1 MFKLFKRQKK
11 DPQEII
17 KELFADAELPSF
29 PSAIMEVLA
38 TLRNPDST
46 PQELIQKVE
55 CDPGLSVKVLRTVNS
70 AAFGLSSKI
79 EHIGH
84 AVSLLGRARL
94 ESVVLSIAV
103 NKSFSGMKWEGFN
116 YKQYWY
122 TAAKRACLASQIAL
136 NLHPTTEMESFTE
149 GLLLDMGVLL
159 MFMQKKK
166 EYVDIYSKWQQ
177 LDVSLSELEYEA
189 FGFDHSEVGASV
201 ADIWNLPSSLIA
213 ALANHH
219 NPEEAE
225 SLKPSTRLVSLMK
238 DHGEDD
244 CTERI
249 IEAGVNQFHL
259 DEAKLTSLVESSYD
273 QALIF
278 SEMLNNG

>member
-46 PQELIQKVE
+46 PKELIQKVE

-70 AAFGLSSKI
+70 AAFGLTSSI
-79 EHIGH
+79 DHIGH

-103 NKSFSGMKWEGFN
+103 NKSFSGMKWEGFD
-116 YKQYWY
+116 YKQYWF
-122 TAAKRACLASQIAL
+122 TAAKRACLSSQIAL
-136 NLHPTTEMESFTE
+136 TLHPTTEMECFTE

-159 MFMQKKK
+159 LFMQKKK
-166 EYVDIYSKWQQ
+166 EYVDIYAKWQTEP
-177 LDVSLSELEYEA
+177 VSLSELEYEV
-189 FGFDHSEVGASV
+189 FGYDHAEVGASV
-201 ADIWNLPSSLIA
+201 ARTWNLPGSLIS
-213 ALANHH
+213 ALENHH
-219 NPEEAE
+219 NPETAE
-225 SLKPSTRLVSLMK
+225 QLKPATRLVSLMK
-238 DHGEDD
+238 DHAVDD
-244 CTERI
+244 GTDLI
-249 IEAGVNQFHL
+249 LDAAVNQYHMEEEKL
-259 DEAKLTSLVESSYD
+259 DPMIELAYN
-273 QALIF
+273 QARIF
-278 SEMLNNG
+278 LEMLNG

>member
-17 KELFADAELPSF
+17 KELFADSELPSF

-103 NKSFSGMKWEGFN
+103 NKSFSGMKWDGFN
-116 YKQYWY
+116 YKQYWH
-122 TAAKRACLASQIAL
+122 TAAKRACLASNIAL
-136 NLHPTTEMESFTE
+136 ILHPISEMESFTE

-159 MFMQKKK
+159 LFMQKKK
-166 EYVDIYSKWQQ
+166 EYVDVYSKWQQ
-177 LDVSLSELEYEA
+177 EMVPLSDLEYEV
-189 FGFDHSEVGASV
+189 FGYDHTEVGAIV
-201 ADIWNLPSSLIA
+201 AETWNLPTDLISSI
-213 ALANHH
+213 ANHH
-219 NPEEAE
+219 QPEMAE
-225 SLKPSTRLVSLMK
+225 GLKPAIQLVSLMK
-238 DHGEDD
+238 DSEMDD
-244 CTERI
+244 G
-249 IEAGVNQFHL
+249 IELILDRAINQFH
-259 DEAKLTSLVESSYD
+259 VEQEIFQETIEISYN
-273 QALIF
+273 QALSF
-278 SEMLNNG
+278 LEMLNG